1 MIRLS
6 QIKQLNALRVAV
18 VDDEPLALKNISRIL
33 ERHGYE
39 VEAFA
44 NPDLVF
50 QRMMQS
56 PFHAMM
62 TDIRMP
68 QMSGM
73 ELLDRIKARF
83 PETQVILFTGY
94 ASVSDAVK
102 AIKKGAFDY
111 VEKPLTPDKILSVL
125 ERAAEKLYLM
135 TENKKLKEELL
146 KKDHTRGI
154 LGISPQIR
162 ELIKV
167 INKVAKIDCNVLI
180 QGESGTGKEL
190 AARAIHHGSLRKHK
204 PFVAF
209 NCGGFTEELAANE
222 LFGHEKGA
230 FTGADSV
237 KSGMFEAA
245 QEGTVF
251 LDEIGEMALSTQVK
265 LLRLI
270 QERKLFRVGGAR
282 PVALDVRLIS
292 ATNKDLEHEVKAG
305 RFRED
310 LFFRVKVVV
319 IRIPPLREHK
329 EDIPLL
335 AEHFIHYYNMLYNK
349 KIEGFTDHAM
359 ETLMRYSFPGN
370 VRELEHMVCSAVALS
385 ERSWLRTDDLPE
397 DLRLLD
403 VDTVLHDDLT
413 TLVEQ
418 EKAHIIRVLEAT
430 NYNKVRA
437 ARILGIP
444 RTTLW
449 RKMKKLQISE
459 IE

>member
-1 MIRLS
+1 MIRLN
-6 QIKQLNALRVAV
+6 QTKQVSSLRVAV
-18 VDDEPLALKNISRIL
+18 VDDEPLALKSISRIL
-33 ERHGYE
+33 GRRGHE
-39 VEAFA
+39 VE
-44 NPDLVF
+44 VF
-50 QRMMQS
+50 ESPYQALDRMFQS
-56 PFHAMM
+56 PFHIVM

-68 QMSGM
+68 EMNGM
-73 ELLDRIKARF
+73 ELLERIKARF

-94 ASVSDAVK
+94 ASVDDAVK
-102 AIKKGAFDY
+102 AIKQGAFYY

-125 ERAAEKLYLM
+125 KRAADKIFLM
-135 TENKKLKEELL
+135 AENKKLKEELL
-146 KKDHTRGI
+146 KKDNTRGI
-154 LGISPQIR
+154 LGISSEIR

-190 AARAIHHGSLRKHK
+190 VARAIHHGSLRKEK

-237 KSGMFEAA
+237 KSGLFEAA
-245 QEGTVF
+245 QGGTVF
-251 LDEIGEMALSTQVK
+251 LDEIGEMSLSTQVK

-270 QERKLFRVGGAR
+270 QERKLFRVGGAK
-282 PVALDVRLIS
+282 PVSLDVRLVS

-310 LFFRVKVVV
+310 VFFRLKVVV

-329 EDIPLL
+329 EDIPQLV
-335 AEHFIHYYNMLYNK
+335 EHFISYYNRLYNK
-349 KIEGFTDHAM
+349 DVEGLTDHAM

-370 VRELEHMVCSAVALS
+370 VRELEHMVCSAVALG
-385 ERSWLRTDDLPE
+385 EKRWLRADDLPE

-403 VDTVLHDDLT
+403 VDTVLRDDLT
-413 TLVEQ
+413 TLAKQ
-418 EKAHIIRVLEAT
+418 ERAHIVRVLEAT

-437 ARILGIP
+437 AGILGIP

-449 RKMKKLQISE
+449 RKMKKLGISE

>member
-1 MIRLS
+1 LS
-6 QIKQLNALRVAV
+6 RIEQINALRVAV
-18 VDDEPLALKNISRIL
+18 VDDEPLALKNIRRIVA
-33 ERHGYE
+33 RDGHE
-39 VEAFA
+39 VEAFT
-44 NPDLVF
+44 NPAQAL
-50 QRMMQS
+50 QRMLQS
-56 PFHAMM
+56 PFHIVM

-73 ELLDRIKARF
+73 ELLERIKARF

-94 ASVSDAVK
+94 ASVDDAVK
-102 AIKKGAFDY
+102 AIKKGAFYY

-125 ERAAEKLYLM
+125 KRAVEKLSLM
-135 TENKKLKEELL
+135 TENKKLREEIL
-146 KKDHTRGI
+146 KKDHGRGI
-154 LGISPQIR
+154 LGISAQIR

-167 INKVAKIDCNVLI
+167 INKVAAVDCNVLI

-190 AARAIHHGSLRKHK
+190 AARAIHSGSLRKEK

-230 FTGADSV
+230 FTGADRM
-237 KSGMFEAA
+237 KSGLFETA
-245 QEGTVF
+245 QGGSVF

-270 QERKLFRVGGAR
+270 QERKLFRVGGAK

-292 ATNKDLEHEVKAG
+292 ATNKDLEYEVKAG

-319 IRIPPLREHK
+319 IHMPPLREHK
-329 EDIPLL
+329 DDIPLL
-335 AEHFIHYYNMLYNK
+335 VDHFIRYYNRLYNK
-349 KIEGFTDHAM
+349 DVEGFTAHAM
-359 ETLMRYSFPGN
+359 DTLMRYPFPGN
-370 VRELEHMVCSAVALS
+370 VRELEHMVCSAVALA
-385 ERSWLRTDDLPE
+385 EKRRLRAEDLPA

-403 VDTVLHDDLT
+403 VDTLLRDDLT
-413 TLVEQ
+413 TLAEQ

-437 ARILGIP
+437 AQILGIP

-449 RKMKKLQISE
+449 RRIRKLGIDE
-459 IE
+459 IR

>member
-1 MIRLS
+1 MSRIE
-6 QIKQLNALRVAV
+6 QINALRVAV
-18 VDDEPLALKNISRIL
+18 VDDEPLALKNIRRIVA
-33 ERHGYE
+33 RDGHE
-39 VEAFA
+39 VEAFT
-44 NPDLVF
+44 NPAQAL
-50 QRMMQS
+50 QRMLQS
-56 PFHAMM
+56 PFHIVM

-73 ELLDRIKARF
+73 ELLERIKARF

-94 ASVSDAVK
+94 ASVDDAVK
-102 AIKKGAFDY
+102 AIKQGAFYY

-125 ERAAEKLYLM
+125 KRAVEKLSLM
-135 TENKKLKEELL
+135 TENKKLREEIL
-146 KKDHTRGI
+146 KKDPGRGI
-154 LGISPQIR
+154 LGISAQIR

-167 INKVAKIDCNVLI
+167 INKVAAVDCNVLI

-190 AARAIHHGSLRKHK
+190 AARAIHSGSLRKEK

-230 FTGADSV
+230 FTGADRM
-237 KSGMFEAA
+237 KPGLFETA
-245 QEGTVF
+245 QGGSVF

-270 QERKLFRVGGAR
+270 QERKLFRVGGAK

-292 ATNKDLEHEVKAG
+292 ATNKDLEYEVKAG

-319 IRIPPLREHK
+319 IRMPPLREHK
-329 EDIPLL
+329 DDIPLL
-335 AEHFIHYYNMLYNK
+335 VDHFIRYYNRLYNK
-349 KIEGFTDHAM
+349 DVEGFTAHAM
-359 ETLMRYSFPGN
+359 DTLMRYPFPGN
-370 VRELEHMVCSAVALS
+370 VRELEHMVCSAVALG
-385 ERSWLRTDDLPE
+385 EKRRLRADDLPE

-403 VDTVLHDDLT
+403 VDTLLRDDLT
-413 TLVEQ
+413 TLAEQ

-437 ARILGIP
+437 AQILGIP

-449 RKMKKLQISE
+449 RKIRKFGIDE
-459 IE
+459 IK

>member
-1 MIRLS
+1 MSRIE
-6 QIKQLNALRVAV
+6 QINALRVAV
-18 VDDEPLALKNISRIL
+18 VDDEPLALKNIRRIVA
-33 ERHGYE
+33 RDGHE
-39 VEAFA
+39 VEAFT
-44 NPDLVF
+44 NPVQAL
-50 QRMMQS
+50 QRMLQS
-56 PFHAMM
+56 PFHIVM

-73 ELLDRIKARF
+73 ELLERIKARF

-94 ASVSDAVK
+94 ASVDDAVK
-102 AIKKGAFDY
+102 AIKKGAFYY

-125 ERAAEKLYLM
+125 KRAVEKLSLM
-135 TENKKLKEELL
+135 TENKKLREEIL
-146 KKDHTRGI
+146 KKDHGRGI
-154 LGISPQIR
+154 LGISAQIR

-167 INKVAKIDCNVLI
+167 INKVAGVDCNVLI

-190 AARAIHHGSLRKHK
+190 AARAIHSGSLRKEK

-230 FTGADSV
+230 FTGADRM
-237 KSGMFEAA
+237 KSGLFETA
-245 QEGTVF
+245 QGGSVF

-270 QERKLFRVGGAR
+270 QERKLFRVGGAK

-292 ATNKDLEHEVKAG
+292 ATNKDLEYEVRAG

-319 IRIPPLREHK
+319 IHMPPLREHK
-329 EDIPLL
+329 DDIPLL
-335 AEHFIHYYNMLYNK
+335 VDHFIRYYNRLYNK
-349 KIEGFTDHAM
+349 DVEGFTAHAM
-359 ETLMRYSFPGN
+359 DTLMRYPFPGN
-370 VRELEHMVCSAVALS
+370 VRELEHMVCSAVALA
-385 ERSWLRTDDLPE
+385 EKRRLRAEDLPA

-403 VDTVLHDDLT
+403 VDTLLRDDLT
-413 TLVEQ
+413 TLAEQ

-437 ARILGIP
+437 AQILGIP

-449 RKMKKLQISE
+449 RRIRKLGIDE
-459 IE
+459 IR

>member
-1 MIRLS
+1 MSRIE
-6 QIKQLNALRVAV
+6 QINALRVAV
-18 VDDEPLALKNISRIL
+18 VDDEPLALKNIRRIVA
-33 ERHGYE
+33 RDGHE
-39 VEAFA
+39 VEAFT
-44 NPDLVF
+44 NPAQAL
-50 QRMMQS
+50 QRMLQS
-56 PFHAMM
+56 PFHIVM

-73 ELLDRIKARF
+73 ELLERIKARF

-94 ASVSDAVK
+94 ASVDDAVK
-102 AIKKGAFDY
+102 AIKKGAFYY

-125 ERAAEKLYLM
+125 KRAVEKLSLM
-135 TENKKLKEELL
+135 TENKKLREEIL
-146 KKDHTRGI
+146 KKDHGRGI
-154 LGISPQIR
+154 LGISAQIR

-167 INKVAKIDCNVLI
+167 INKVAAVDCNVLI

-190 AARAIHHGSLRKHK
+190 VARAIHSGSLRKEK

-230 FTGADSV
+230 FTGADRM
-237 KSGMFEAA
+237 KSGLFETA
-245 QEGTVF
+245 QGGSVF

-270 QERKLFRVGGAR
+270 QERKLFRVGGAK

-292 ATNKDLEHEVKAG
+292 ATNKDLEYEVRAG

-319 IRIPPLREHK
+319 IHMPPLREHK
-329 EDIPLL
+329 DDIPLL
-335 AEHFIHYYNMLYNK
+335 VDHFIRYYNRLYNK
-349 KIEGFTDHAM
+349 DVEGFTAHAM
-359 ETLMRYSFPGN
+359 DTLMRYPFPGN
-370 VRELEHMVCSAVALS
+370 VRELEHMVCSAVALA
-385 ERSWLRTDDLPE
+385 EKRRLRAEDLPA

-403 VDTVLHDDLT
+403 VDTLLRDDLT
-413 TLVEQ
+413 TLAEQ

-437 ARILGIP
+437 AQILGIP

-449 RKMKKLQISE
+449 RRIRKLGIDE
-459 IE
+459 IR

>member
-1 MIRLS
+1 MGRIE
-6 QIKQLNALRVAV
+6 QMNALRVAV
-18 VDDEPLALKNISRIL
+18 VDDEPLALKNIRRIVA
-33 ERHGYE
+33 RDGHE
-39 VEAFA
+39 VEAFT
-44 NPDLVF
+44 NPAQAL
-50 QRMMQS
+50 QRMLQS
-56 PFHAMM
+56 PFHIVM

-73 ELLDRIKARF
+73 ELLERIKARF

-94 ASVSDAVK
+94 ASVDDAVK
-102 AIKKGAFDY
+102 AIKKGAFYY

-125 ERAAEKLYLM
+125 KRAVEKLSLM
-135 TENKKLKEELL
+135 MENKKLRNEIL
-146 KKDHTRGI
+146 KKDHGRGI
-154 LGISPQIR
+154 LGISAQIR

-167 INKVAKIDCNVLI
+167 INKVAGVDCNVLI

-190 AARAIHHGSLRKHK
+190 VARAIHSGSLRKEK

-230 FTGADSV
+230 FTGADRM
-237 KSGMFEAA
+237 KSGLFETA
-245 QEGTVF
+245 QGGSVF

-270 QERKLFRVGGAR
+270 QERKLFRVGGAK

-292 ATNKDLEHEVKAG
+292 ATNKDLEYEVKAG

-319 IRIPPLREHK
+319 IRMPPLREHK
-329 EDIPLL
+329 DDIPLL
-335 AEHFIHYYNMLYNK
+335 VDHFIRYYNRLYNK
-349 KIEGFTDHAM
+349 DVEGFTAHAM
-359 ETLMRYSFPGN
+359 DTLMRYPFPGN
-370 VRELEHMVCSAVALS
+370 VRELEHMVCSAVALA
-385 ERSWLRTDDLPE
+385 EKRRLRAEDLPA

-403 VDTVLHDDLT
+403 VDTLLRDDLT
-413 TLVEQ
+413 TLAEQ

-437 ARILGIP
+437 AQILGIP

-449 RKMKKLQISE
+449 RRIRKLGIDE
-459 IE
+459 IR

>member
-1 MIRLS
+1 LS
-6 QIKQLNALRVAV
+6 QIKQVNTLRLAV
-18 VDDEPLALKNISRIL
+18 VDDEPLTLKNISRIL
-33 ERHGYE
+33 CRHGHE
-39 VEAFA
+39 VEVFA
-44 NPDLVF
+44 DPAQALD
-50 QRMMQS
+50 RMLQS
-56 PFHAMM
+56 PFHIVM

-73 ELLDRIKARF
+73 ELLERIKARF

-94 ASVSDAVK
+94 ASVDDAVK
-102 AIKKGAFDY
+102 AIKQGAFYY
-111 VEKPLTPDKILSVL
+111 VEKPLTPDKLLSVVK
-125 ERAAEKLYLM
+125 RAGDKLSLM
-135 TENKKLKEELL
+135 AENKKLKEELL

-154 LGISPQIR
+154 LGISSQIR

-167 INKVAKIDCNVLI
+167 INKVAKIDCNVMI

-190 AARAIHHGSLRKHK
+190 VARAIHHGSLRKDK

-237 KSGMFEAA
+237 KSGLFEAA
-245 QEGTVF
+245 QGGTVF

-270 QERKLFRVGGAR
+270 QDRKLFRVGGAK
-282 PVALDVRLIS
+282 PVVLDVRLIS

-335 AEHFIHYYNMLYNK
+335 VEHFIKYYNMLYNK
-349 KIEGFTDHAM
+349 DIEGFTDHAM
-359 ETLMRYSFPGN
+359 ETLLRYSFPGN
-370 VRELEHMVCSAVALS
+370 VRELEHMVCSAVALG
-385 ERSWLRTDDLPE
+385 EKRRLRADDLPE

-403 VDTVLHDDLT
+403 VDTVLRDELT
-413 TLVEQ
+413 SLAEQ

-444 RTTLW
+444 RTSLW
-449 RKMKKLQISE
+449 RKMKKLGIGE

>member
-1 MIRLS
+1 MSRIE
-6 QIKQLNALRVAV
+6 QINALRVAV
-18 VDDEPLALKNISRIL
+18 VDDEPLALKNIRRIVA
-33 ERHGYE
+33 RDGHE
-39 VEAFA
+39 VEAFT
-44 NPDLVF
+44 NPAQAL
-50 QRMMQS
+50 QRMLQS
-56 PFHAMM
+56 PFHIVM

-73 ELLDRIKARF
+73 ELLERIKARF

-94 ASVSDAVK
+94 ASVDDAVK
-102 AIKKGAFDY
+102 AIKKGAFYY

-125 ERAAEKLYLM
+125 KRAVEKLSLM
-135 TENKKLKEELL
+135 TENKKLREEIL
-146 KKDHTRGI
+146 KKDHGRGI
-154 LGISPQIR
+154 LGISAQIR

-167 INKVAKIDCNVLI
+167 INKVAAVDCNVLI

-190 AARAIHHGSLRKHK
+190 AARAIHSGSLRKEK

-230 FTGADSV
+230 FTGADRM
-237 KSGMFEAA
+237 KSGLFETA
-245 QEGTVF
+245 QGGSVF

-270 QERKLFRVGGAR
+270 QERKLFRVGGAK

-292 ATNKDLEHEVKAG
+292 ATNKDLEYEVKAG

-319 IRIPPLREHK
+319 IRMPPLREHK
-329 EDIPLL
+329 DDIPLL
-335 AEHFIHYYNMLYNK
+335 VDHFIRYYNRLYNK
-349 KIEGFTDHAM
+349 DVEGFTAHAM
-359 ETLMRYSFPGN
+359 DTLMRYPFPGN
-370 VRELEHMVCSAVALS
+370 VRELEHMVCSAVALA
-385 ERSWLRTDDLPE
+385 EKRRLRAEDLPA

-403 VDTVLHDDLT
+403 VDTLLRDDLT
-413 TLVEQ
+413 TLAEQ

-437 ARILGIP
+437 AQILGIP

-449 RKMKKLQISE
+449 RRIRKLGIDE
-459 IE
+459 IR

>member
-1 MIRLS
+1 LS
-6 QIKQLNALRVAV
+6 RIEQINALRVAV
-18 VDDEPLALKNISRIL
+18 VDDEPLALKNIRRIVA
-33 ERHGYE
+33 RDGHE
-39 VEAFA
+39 VEAFT
-44 NPDLVF
+44 NPAQAL
-50 QRMMQS
+50 QRMLQS
-56 PFHAMM
+56 PFHIVM

-73 ELLDRIKARF
+73 ELLERIKARF

-94 ASVSDAVK
+94 ASVDDAVK
-102 AIKKGAFDY
+102 AIKKGAFYY

-125 ERAAEKLYLM
+125 KRAVEKLSLM
-135 TENKKLKEELL
+135 MENKKLRNEIL
-146 KKDHTRGI
+146 KKDHGRGI
-154 LGISPQIR
+154 LGISAQIR

-167 INKVAKIDCNVLI
+167 INKVAGVDCNVLI

-190 AARAIHHGSLRKHK
+190 VARAIHSGSLRKEK

-230 FTGADSV
+230 FTGADRM
-237 KSGMFEAA
+237 KSGLFETA
-245 QEGTVF
+245 QGGSVF

-270 QERKLFRVGGAR
+270 QERKLFRVGGAK

-292 ATNKDLEHEVKAG
+292 ATNKDLEYEVKAG

-319 IRIPPLREHK
+319 IRMPPLREHK
-329 EDIPLL
+329 DDIPLL
-335 AEHFIHYYNMLYNK
+335 VDHFIRYYNRLYNK
-349 KIEGFTDHAM
+349 DVEGFTAHAM
-359 ETLMRYSFPGN
+359 DTLMRYPFPGN
-370 VRELEHMVCSAVALS
+370 VRELEHMVCSAVALA
-385 ERSWLRTDDLPE
+385 EKRRLRAEDLPA

-403 VDTVLHDDLT
+403 VDTLLRDDLT
-413 TLVEQ
+413 TLAEQ

-437 ARILGIP
+437 AQILGIP

-449 RKMKKLQISE
+449 RRIRKLGIDE
-459 IE
+459 IR

>member
-1 MIRLS
+1 LS
-6 QIKQLNALRVAV
+6 RIEQINALRVAV
-18 VDDEPLALKNISRIL
+18 VDDEPLALKNIRRIVA
-33 ERHGYE
+33 RDGHE
-39 VEAFA
+39 VEAFT
-44 NPDLVF
+44 NPAQAL
-50 QRMMQS
+50 QRMLQS
-56 PFHAMM
+56 PFHIVM

-73 ELLDRIKARF
+73 ELLERIKARF

-94 ASVSDAVK
+94 ASVDDAVK
-102 AIKKGAFDY
+102 AIKKGAFYY

-125 ERAAEKLYLM
+125 KRAVEKLSLM
-135 TENKKLKEELL
+135 TENKKLREEIL
-146 KKDHTRGI
+146 KKDHGRGI
-154 LGISPQIR
+154 LGISAQIR

-167 INKVAKIDCNVLI
+167 INKVAAVDCNVLI

-190 AARAIHHGSLRKHK
+190 VARAIHSGSLRKEK

-230 FTGADSV
+230 FTGADRM
-237 KSGMFEAA
+237 KSGLFETA
-245 QEGTVF
+245 QGGSVF

-270 QERKLFRVGGAR
+270 QERKLFRVGGAK

-292 ATNKDLEHEVKAG
+292 ATNKDLEYEVRAG

-319 IRIPPLREHK
+319 IRMPPLREHK
-329 EDIPLL
+329 DDIPLL
-335 AEHFIHYYNMLYNK
+335 VDHFIRYYNRLYNK
-349 KIEGFTDHAM
+349 DVEGFTAHAM
-359 ETLMRYSFPGN
+359 DTLMRYPFPGN
-370 VRELEHMVCSAVALS
+370 VRELEHMVCSAVALA
-385 ERSWLRTDDLPE
+385 EKRRLRAEDLPA

-403 VDTVLHDDLT
+403 VDTLLRDDLT
-413 TLVEQ
+413 TLAEQ

-437 ARILGIP
+437 AQILGIP

-449 RKMKKLQISE
+449 RRIRKLGIDE
-459 IE
+459 IR

>member
-1 MIRLS
+1 LS
-6 QIKQLNALRVAV
+6 RIEQINALRVAV
-18 VDDEPLALKNISRIL
+18 VDDEPLALKNIRRIVA
-33 ERHGYE
+33 RDGHE
-39 VEAFA
+39 VEAFT
-44 NPDLVF
+44 NPAQAL
-50 QRMMQS
+50 QRMLQS
-56 PFHAMM
+56 PFHIVM

-73 ELLDRIKARF
+73 ELLERIKARF

-94 ASVSDAVK
+94 ASVDDAVK
-102 AIKKGAFDY
+102 AIKKGAFYY

-125 ERAAEKLYLM
+125 KRAVEKLSLM
-135 TENKKLKEELL
+135 TENKKLREEIL
-146 KKDHTRGI
+146 KKDHGRGI
-154 LGISPQIR
+154 LGISAQIR

-167 INKVAKIDCNVLI
+167 INKVAAVDCNVLI

-190 AARAIHHGSLRKHK
+190 AARAIHSGSLRKEK

-230 FTGADSV
+230 FTGADRM
-237 KSGMFEAA
+237 KSGLFETA
-245 QEGTVF
+245 QGGSVF

-270 QERKLFRVGGAR
+270 QERKLFRVGGAK

-292 ATNKDLEHEVKAG
+292 ATNKDLEYEVKAG

-319 IRIPPLREHK
+319 IRMPPLREHK
-329 EDIPLL
+329 DDIPLL
-335 AEHFIHYYNMLYNK
+335 VDHFIRYYNRLYNK
-349 KIEGFTDHAM
+349 DVEGFTAHAM
-359 ETLMRYSFPGN
+359 DTLMRYPFPGN
-370 VRELEHMVCSAVALS
+370 VRELEHMVCSAVALA
-385 ERSWLRTDDLPE
+385 EKRRLRAEDLPA

-403 VDTVLHDDLT
+403 VDTLLRDDLT
-413 TLVEQ
+413 TLAEQ

-437 ARILGIP
+437 AQILGIP

-449 RKMKKLQISE
+449 RRIRKLGIDE
-459 IE
+459 IR

>member
-1 MIRLS
+1 LS
-6 QIKQLNALRVAV
+6 RIEQINALRVAV
-18 VDDEPLALKNISRIL
+18 VDDEPLALKNIRRIVA
-33 ERHGYE
+33 RDGHE
-39 VEAFA
+39 VEAFT
-44 NPDLVF
+44 NPVQAL
-50 QRMMQS
+50 QRMLQS
-56 PFHAMM
+56 PFHIVM

-68 QMSGM
+68 QMSGI
-73 ELLDRIKARF
+73 ELLERIKARF

-94 ASVSDAVK
+94 ASVDDAVK
-102 AIKKGAFDY
+102 AIKKGAFYY

-125 ERAAEKLYLM
+125 KRAVEKLSLM
-135 TENKKLKEELL
+135 TENKKLREEIL
-146 KKDHTRGI
+146 KKDHGRGI
-154 LGISPQIR
+154 LGISAQIR

-167 INKVAKIDCNVLI
+167 INKVAAVDCNVLI

-190 AARAIHHGSLRKHK
+190 AARAIHSGSLRKEK

-230 FTGADSV
+230 FTGADRM
-237 KSGMFEAA
+237 KSGLFETA
-245 QEGTVF
+245 QGGSVF

-270 QERKLFRVGGAR
+270 QERKLFRVGGAK

-292 ATNKDLEHEVKAG
+292 ATNKDLEYEVRAG

-319 IRIPPLREHK
+319 IHMPPLREHK
-329 EDIPLL
+329 DDIPLL
-335 AEHFIHYYNMLYNK
+335 VDHFIRYYNRLYNK
-349 KIEGFTDHAM
+349 DVEGFTAHAM
-359 ETLMRYSFPGN
+359 DTLMRYPFPGN
-370 VRELEHMVCSAVALS
+370 VRELEHMVCSAVALA
-385 ERSWLRTDDLPE
+385 EKRRLRAEDLPA

-403 VDTVLHDDLT
+403 VDTLLRDDLT
-413 TLVEQ
+413 TLAEQ

-437 ARILGIP
+437 AQILGIP

-449 RKMKKLQISE
+449 RRIRKLGIDE
-459 IE
+459 IR